1 MTLFELL
8 DAFTEFVEMQTSD
21 MRYMYSNE
29 ETTTPNLRIAPQVR
43 SGFIPRNEAGEII
56 PGDQTS
62 YPSII
67 VSIREGEQRDLPGSH
82 IDSGWNVEMVVV
94 ECLVGTFDAN
104 RDQQG
109 YRDCMN
115 IVQRL
120 KERVR
125 IQDFIRQRYAIRMPI
140 RYLLNRKYVGQGGM
154 NSFPYFFA
162 EMYFTFA
169 MEVADTQY
177 DATRMSGQE
186 GQGVF
191 DQYPIPSGPYV
202 EHYEEKLQEV
212 NDFIEGRR

>member
-1 MTLFELL
+1 MTLYELL

-21 MRYMYSNE
+21 MRYMTSNE
-29 ETTTPNLRIAPQVR
+29 ETPNLRIAPQVR
-43 SGFIPRNEAGEII
+43 SGFIPRNEAGDII
-56 PGDQTS
+56 PGEEHT

-67 VSIREGEQRDLPGSH
+67 ITIREGEQRDLPGSH

-94 ECLVGTFDAN
+94 EALIGTFDAN

-169 MEVADTQY
+169 MEVGDTQY
-177 DATRMSGQE
+177 DATRMSPQDGS
-186 GQGVF
+186 GIF

-202 EHYEEKLQEV
+202 EHYVDKLQEV
-212 NDFIEGRR
+212 KNFVEGK

>member
-1 MTLFELL
+1 MTIYELE
-8 DAFTEFVEMQTSD
+8 DALTEFFEMQTSD
-21 MRYMYSNE
+21 MAYMSSNE
-29 ETTTPNLRIAPQVR
+29 ETPNLMIAPQVR

-56 PGDQTS
+56 PGDITV

-67 VSIREGEQRDLPGSH
+67 VTVKEGEQRDLPGSH
-82 IDSGWNVEMVVV
+82 IDSGWNVEMVTV
-94 ECLVGTFDAN
+94 EVLIGTFDAN

-125 IQDFIRQRYAIRMPI
+125 IQDFIRQRYAVRMPI
-140 RYLLNRKYVGQGGM
+140 SYRLNRKYVGQGGM

-162 EMYFTFA
+162 EMHFTFA

-177 DATRMSGQE
+177 DATKLSGQE
-186 GQGVF
+186 GEGIF
-191 DQYPIPSGPYV
+191 DQYPIPSV
-202 EHYEEKLQEV
+202 ETG
-212 NDFIEGRR
+212 FRRNGEDE

>member
-1 MTLFELL
+1 MTIFELE
-8 DAFTEFVEMQTSD
+8 DALVEFFEAQTSD
-21 MRYMYSNE
+21 MVYMSSNE
-29 ETTTPNLRIAPQVR
+29 ETPGLMMPPQIR
-43 SGFIPRNEAGEII
+43 SGFVPRNEAGEII
-56 PGDQTS
+56 PGEITD

-82 IDSGWNVEMVVV
+82 LDSGWNVEIVTV
-94 ECLVGTFDAN
+94 EALIGTFDAN

-109 YRDCMN
+109 YKDCIN

-120 KERVR
+120 KDRVR
-125 IQDFIRQRYAIRMPI
+125 EYDFIRQRFPVRLPI

-169 MEVADTQY
+169 VPVMDTQY
-177 DATRMSGQE
+177 DATKMSGQE
-186 GQGVF
+186 GEGIY

-202 EHYEEKLQEV
+202 DLRKEEDE
-212 NDFIEGRR
+212 DEAAIES